1 MVAAIAVV
9 LVMTAMLA
17 DKRNPLSPRADDGLA
32 ALRPQEDHQ
41 LHATDAN
48 IPAAAAIVP
57 SAGVHVHNYEGDEE
71 SCWIKELSRRKCIQ
85 QACRTLSRPPTSFFV
100 GILKIIC

>member
-1 MVAAIAVV
+1 MVAAITVV

-17 DKRNPLSPRADDGLA
+17 DKRNALSPRADDGLA
-32 ALRPQEDHQ
+32 ALHVHVHQ

-85 QACRTLSRPPTSFFV
+85 QACRTLSPGPPT
-100 GILKIIC
+100 